1 MRKLAPNDFPLTI
14 YKRAKAK
21 CKNLNLF
28 YFYLPTKQ
36 TDIGLIELKDAKE
49 AQLKNPGSLS

>member
-1 MRKLAPNDFPLTI
+1 MRRLALNDFPLTI

-36 TDIGLIELKDAKE
+36 TNIDLIELKDAKE
-49 AQLKNPGSLS
+49 TQLKNPGVLI